1 MSSLLTRRL
10 KRLQQARELGARGS
24 KWREQARKLD
34 LPAGMLR
41 KRAEALGVH
50 ASKRR
55 VQTGKLDVQ
64 ASKRRVQTRKLDVHA
79 SKRRVQTRKLGMQ
92 ASKRRVQT
100 RKLGMQA
107 SKLRVQARKLDMH
120 ASKLR
125 VQTRKLDVHASKL
138 RAQTRKLDVHASKL
152 RVQTGKL
159 DVHAS
164 KLRVQTGKLDAH
176 ASKLRAQARK
186 LDVHASKVRAQ
197 TRKRDVRAS
206 KPREPTRKLRAP
218 GSVARER
225 ARKLPGLS
233 RKLRSHAAKAGGR
246 PSTPPPHPARPA
258 SPSRTR
264 LLPSR
269 RQGARSP
276 APRSLP
282 PLATAPGGQP
292 VAPVL
297 CGCAMTTPAPTVPL
311 QLGALKGTSPRK
323 ATYVILA
330 VSAAALLLLVG
341 VIYGHGRA
349 TDAPAWVS
357 YMPAVNATL
366 NGTSAVF
373 LVLAYRAIRRRD
385 IQTHVRRVLVSLA
398 ASALFL
404 VSYIVYHSV
413 HGDTPFG
420 GHGLVRPVYFF
431 VLISHVVLSAV
442 ALPLVFLALFFSLS
456 GRFPRHKS
464 IARYTF
470 PIWLYVSVTGVV
482 VFAMLRLFG

>member
-1 MSSLLTRRL
+1 L

-107 SKLRVQARKLDMH
+107 SKLRVQARKLD
-120 ASKLR
+120 
-125 VQTRKLDVHASKL
+125 
-138 RAQTRKLDVHASKL
+138 
-152 RVQTGKL
+152 
-159 DVHAS
+159 
-164 KLRVQTGKLDAH
+164 
-176 ASKLRAQARK
+176 
-186 LDVHASKVRAQ
+186 VHASKVRAQ

-233 RKLRSHAAKAGGR
+233 RKLSSHAAKAGGR

-258 SPSRTR
+258 FPSRTR

-276 APRSLP
+276 APRSLL
-282 PLATAPGGQP
+282 PLSTAPGGQP